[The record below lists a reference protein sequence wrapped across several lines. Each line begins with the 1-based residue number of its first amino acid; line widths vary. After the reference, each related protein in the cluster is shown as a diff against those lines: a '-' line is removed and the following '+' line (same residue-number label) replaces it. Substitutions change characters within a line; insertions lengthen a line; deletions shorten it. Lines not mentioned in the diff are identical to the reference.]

1 MQYLEERWDSHVGQK
16 TLLFPSFWIESLH
29 HHCKGG
35 EDEETERKESNGL
48 LGVVKMRRG
57 VEKIAM
63 GVSRFVG
70 HRSGKSI
77 AIDRYQ
83 NVYEW
88 YTGLTD
94 LPCELECRMEI
105 INIANKALQFRTRT

>member
-1 MQYLEERWDSHVGQK
+1 MSGRPLAGSHGRYKQCIVFLGHPVEERWDSHVGQK
-16 TLLFPSFWIESLH
+16 TLLFRSFWIESLH
-29 HHCKGG
+29 LHCKGG

-63 GVSRFVG
+63 GVSKFVE

-83 NVYEW
+83 NV
-88 YTGLTD
+88 
-94 LPCELECRMEI
+94 
-105 INIANKALQFRTRT
+105 